1 MTPLLLTR
9 RALLLGASLAPAM
22 GCASAPATSAA
33 PAVAQDAAAFV
44 VTLGNDTVSA
54 ESFTRTGDRVEG
66 TVVRRSPRTNVLR
79 YTMQLSPAGLPTRL
93 EYNVRLPDGSMLP
106 NGARSVVVTY
116 TGDSAITEAMRD
128 TAIVRRV
135 AARNIYPLIDGA
147 VAPLGYAIAA
157 LRASGR
163 DSAHF
168 LGYTAGA
175 AAGEDNAVV
184 RRGPNTWWVYSFGS
198 PIEVTTDAAG
208 RIQRVDASRTTF
220 RIQST
225 RLAPM
230 DLGAITARFVERERT
245 SGPLVALSPRDSTM
259 ARFGDAQISI
269 FYGRPSVRGRR
280 IWGPNGVLGDTLW
293 RTGANNAT
301 TFTTTGPLVVG
312 GQELPAGRYVI
323 NTLAIPG
330 RYQLILSQENRE
342 VLRAP
347 LASRTLATPVE
358 QFTMRLESTTE
369 RAGVLRLQWDTLEL
383 SVPVAAR

>member
-135 AARNIYPLIDGA
+135 AARNTYPLIDGA

-245 SGPLVALSPRDSTM
+245 SGPLVALSPPD
-259 ARFGDAQISI
+259 
-269 FYGRPSVRGRR
+269 
-280 IWGPNGVLGDTLW
+280 
-293 RTGANNAT
+293 
-301 TFTTTGPLVVG
+301 
-312 GQELPAGRYVI
+312 
-323 NTLAIPG
+323 
-330 RYQLILSQENRE
+330 
-342 VLRAP
+342 
-347 LASRTLATPVE
+347 
-358 QFTMRLESTTE
+358 
-369 RAGVLRLQWDTLEL
+369 
-383 SVPVAAR
+383 